1 MQQSKKCGQA
11 ATEYMIVI
19 GISMLLLTP
28 VIIIG
33 NNAVID
39 LKYKTDSIVARE
51 AVDEITE
58 IATIVYSQGAPAKI
72 TKSIRFPQNIISTSI
87 SDKIIRIEMRYRS
100 ASNDVFSIV
109 EFNVTG
115 TLPTTPGNHKISI
128 EAISNG
134 VNITALT

>member
-1 MQQSKKCGQA
+1 MQQSRKSGQA

-58 IATIVYSQGAPAKI
+58 ISTIVYSQGAPAKI
-72 TKSIRFPQNIISTSI
+72 TKNIQFPSNIISTSI
-87 SDKIIRIEMRYRS
+87 SDKMIRMEMRYKS
-100 ASNDVFSIV
+100 ASNDIFNIV

-115 TLPTTPGNHKISI
+115 TLPTTSGNHRISI

-134 VNITALT
+134 VNITSLT

>member
-1 MQQSKKCGQA
+1 MQQSKKSGQA

-39 LKYKTDSIVARE
+39 LKYRTDSIVARE

-58 IATIVYSQGAPAKI
+58 ISTIVYSQGAPAKI

-109 EFNVTG
+109 DFNVTG

-128 EAISNG
+128 EAISYG
-134 VNITALT
+134 INITALT

>member
-1 MQQSKKCGQA
+1 MKQSQRSGQA
-11 ATEYMIVI
+11 ATEYLIVI

-33 NNAVID
+33 NNAVSD

-72 TKSIRFPQNIISTSI
+72 TKNIQFPSNIISAGI
-87 SDKIIRIEMRYRS
+87 SDNIIRIEMRYKS

-109 EFNVTG
+109 DFNVTG
-115 TLPTTPGNHKISI
+115 TLPTTSGNHKMSI
-128 EAISNG
+128 EAISYG

>member
-1 MQQSKKCGQA
+1 MRQSRKNGQA
-11 ATEYMIVI
+11 STEYMIVI

-28 VIIIG
+28 VILIG
-33 NNAVID
+33 NDAVRD
-39 LKYKTDSIVARE
+39 LKYKTDNIIARE

-58 IATIVYSQGAPAKI
+58 ISTIVYSQGAPAKI
-72 TKSIRFPQNIISTSI
+72 TKNIQFPPNIISTSI
-87 SDKIIRIEMRYRS
+87 SDNIIRIEMRYKS

-115 TLPTTPGNHKISI
+115 TLPTTSGNHKIII
-128 EAISNG
+128 EAINYG